1 MTWAT
6 ANVPATTPSIS
17 VESAI
22 TNAENALSGKFN
34 EHPPTLEFVARKDG
48 SLSLTHVV
56 QIQNDTTGLWVEA
69 FVDAHSGELV
79 QLTDF
84 VAKASVSALP
94 PCLRRSGAAK
104 WIAGGFV
111 LRQYLVLPITKET
124 LPEGVEVLTDPQNP
138 AASPDGWH
146 SDGTTN
152 TTTTA

>member
-1 MTWAT
+1 MTRAT

-22 TNAENALSGKFN
+22 TNAENALLGKFN

-69 FVDAHSGELV
+69 FVDAHSGKLV

-84 VAKASVSALP
+84 VAKASVSAFP

-104 WIAGGFV
+104 WIANGFI
-111 LRQYLVLPITKET
+111 LR
-124 LPEGVEVLTDPQNP
+124 
-138 AASPDGWH
+138 
-146 SDGTTN
+146 
-152 TTTTA
+152 